1 MFKWFEGYFSGSNFI
16 FLLFAFLSGLFF
28 PIGVVRSDKF
38 LNIIGYLLLLSYP
51 SSIMGSA
58 CFWNVP
64 AWILDSNLYPNLT
77 YFSDLHNR
85 LLA

>member
-1 MFKWFEGYFSGSNFI
+1 M
-16 FLLFAFLSGLFF
+16 
-28 PIGVVRSDKF
+28 
-38 LNIIGYLLLLSYP
+38 LLLSYP

-77 YFSDLHNR
+77 YFSHLHNR